1 MNIKS
6 KLIRGLLSV
15 VLQKLIKKK
24 LGTDI
29 TLQINGVDIY
39 DVDEGAVGVH
49 LDMDALIDRTELQK
63 LVDNGLKNI
72 REDG

>member
-6 KLIRGLLSV
+6 KLMRGLLSV
-15 VLQKLIKKK
+15 VLQKVIKKK

-29 TLQINGVDIY
+29 TLEINGVDIY
-39 DVDEGAVGVH
+39 DVDEGSVGVH
-49 LDMDALIDRTELQK
+49 LDMDAFIDRTELQK

-72 REDG
+72 

>member
-6 KLIRGLLSV
+6 KLMRGLLSV
-15 VLQKLIKKK
+15 VLQKVIKKK

-29 TLQINGVDIY
+29 ILEFNGVDIY
-39 DVDEGAVGVH
+39 DLDEERVEVH
-49 LDMDALIDRTELQK
+49 LDMDALIDRTELRK

-72 REDG
+72 

>member
-72 REDG
+72 

>member
-6 KLIRGLLSV
+6 KLITGLLSV

-29 TLQINGVDIY
+29 TLEINGVDIY
-39 DVDEGAVGVH
+39 DVDEGSVGVH

-63 LVDNGLKNI
+63 LVDNGLKNV
-72 REDG
+72 

>member
-1 MNIKS
+1 MIIKS
-6 KLIRGLLSV
+6 KLITGILSV
-15 VLQKLIKKK
+15 VLQKVIKKK

-29 TLQINGVDIY
+29 TLEINGVDIY
-39 DVDEGAVGVH
+39 DVDEEAVGVH

-72 REDG
+72 

>member
-6 KLIRGLLSV
+6 KLITGLLSV

-29 TLQINGVDIY
+29 TLEINGIDIY
-39 DVDEGAVGVH
+39 DVDEGAVGVR

-72 REDG
+72 

>member
-6 KLIRGLLSV
+6 KLITELLSV

-39 DVDEGAVGVH
+39 DADEKSVGVH
-49 LDMDALIDRTELQK
+49 LDMYVFIGKTEVQK

-72 REDG
+72 

>member
-6 KLIRGLLSV
+6 KLITGLLSV
-15 VLQKLIKKK
+15 VLQKVIKKK

-29 TLQINGVDIY
+29 TLEINGVDIY

-72 REDG
+72 

>member
-29 TLQINGVDIY
+29 TLEINGIDIY

-72 REDG
+72 

>member
-1 MNIKS
+1 MNVKS

-29 TLQINGVDIY
+29 ILEFNGVDIY
-39 DVDEGAVGVH
+39 DLDEERVGVR
-49 LDMDALIDRTELQK
+49 LDMDAFIDRTELQK
-63 LVDNGLKNI
+63 LVDNGLRNI
-72 REDG
+72 

>member
-6 KLIRGLLSV
+6 KLITGLLSV

-29 TLQINGVDIY
+29 TLEINGIDIY
-39 DVDEGAVGVH
+39 DLDEERVSVH

-63 LVDNGLKNI
+63 LVDNGLRNI
-72 REDG
+72 

>member
-24 LGTDI
+24 LGADI
-29 TLQINGVDIY
+29 TLEINGVDIY

-63 LVDNGLKNI
+63 LVDTGLKNI
-72 REDG
+72 

>member
-29 TLQINGVDIY
+29 TLEINGVDIY

-63 LVDNGLKNI
+63 LVNNGLKNI
-72 REDG
+72 

>member
-6 KLIRGLLSV
+6 KLITGLLSV

-24 LGTDI
+24 VGTDI
-29 TLQINGVDIY
+29 TLEINGVDIY

-72 REDG
+72 

>member
-6 KLIRGLLSV
+6 KLITGLLSV

-29 TLQINGVDIY
+29 TLEINGVDIY
-39 DVDEGAVGVH
+39 DVDESAVGVH

-72 REDG
+72 

>member
-6 KLIRGLLSV
+6 KLITGLLSV

-29 TLQINGVDIY
+29 RLEINGIDIY

-72 REDG
+72 

>member
-29 TLQINGVDIY
+29 TLEINGVDIY

-49 LDMDALIDRTELQK
+49 LDMDTLIDRTELQK
-63 LVDNGLKNI
+63 LVDTGLKNI
-72 REDG
+72 

>member
-29 TLQINGVDIY
+29 TLEINGIDIY
-39 DVDEGAVGVH
+39 DVDEGTVEVH

-72 REDG
+72 

>member
-6 KLIRGLLSV
+6 KLITGLLSV
-15 VLQKLIKKK
+15 VLQKVIKKK

-29 TLQINGVDIY
+29 TLEINGIDIY
-39 DVDEGAVGVH
+39 DVAEGAVGVH

-63 LVDNGLKNI
+63 LVDNGLRNI
-72 REDG
+72 

>member
-6 KLIRGLLSV
+6 KLITGLLSV

-29 TLQINGVDIY
+29 TLEINGVDIY

-49 LDMDALIDRTELQK
+49 LDMDALINRTELQK

-72 REDG
+72 

>member
-29 TLQINGVDIY
+29 TLEINGVDIY

-63 LVDNGLKNI
+63 LVDNGLRNI
-72 REDG
+72 

>member
-6 KLIRGLLSV
+6 KLITGLLSV

-29 TLQINGVDIY
+29 RLEFNGVDIY

-72 REDG
+72 

>member
-6 KLIRGLLSV
+6 KLITGLLSV

-29 TLQINGVDIY
+29 TLEINGVDIY

-72 REDG
+72 

>member
-6 KLIRGLLSV
+6 KLITGLLSV

-29 TLQINGVDIY
+29 TLEINGIDIY

-72 REDG
+72 

>member
-6 KLIRGLLSV
+6 KLITGLLSV
-15 VLQKLIKKK
+15 VLQKVIKKK

-29 TLQINGVDIY
+29 TLEINGVDIY

-49 LDMDALIDRTELQK
+49 LDMDALIDKTELQK

-72 REDG
+72 

>member
-6 KLIRGLLSV
+6 KLITGLLSV
-15 VLQKLIKKK
+15 VLQKVIKKK

-39 DVDEGAVGVH
+39 DVDEKAVGVH
-49 LDMDALIDRTELQK
+49 LDMDALIDKTELQK

-72 REDG
+72 

>member
-6 KLIRGLLSV
+6 KLITGLLSV
-15 VLQKLIKKK
+15 VLQKVIKKK

-29 TLQINGVDIY
+29 TLEINGVDIY

-63 LVDNGLKNI
+63 LVDNGLKNV
-72 REDG
+72 

>member
-6 KLIRGLLSV
+6 KLITGLLSV

-29 TLQINGVDIY
+29 TLEINGIDIY

-63 LVDNGLKNI
+63 LVDNGLKNV
-72 REDG
+72 

>member
-29 TLQINGVDIY
+29 TLEINGIDIY
-39 DVDEGAVGVH
+39 DVDEGAVEVH

-63 LVDNGLKNI
+63 LVDNGLRNI
-72 REDG
+72 

>member
-1 MNIKS
+1 MNVKS

-29 TLQINGVDIY
+29 TLEINGVDIY

-72 REDG
+72 

>member
-6 KLIRGLLSV
+6 KLITGLLSV

-29 TLQINGVDIY
+29 TLEINGIDIY

-49 LDMDALIDRTELQK
+49 LDMVALIDRTELQK
-63 LVDNGLKNI
+63 LVDNGLKNV
-72 REDG
+72 

>member
-6 KLIRGLLSV
+6 KLMRGLLSV

-29 TLQINGVDIY
+29 TLEINGVDIY

-63 LVDNGLKNI
+63 LMDNGLKNI
-72 REDG
+72 

>member
-6 KLIRGLLSV
+6 KLITGLLSV

-39 DVDEGAVGVH
+39 DVDESAVGVH
-49 LDMDALIDRTELQK
+49 LDMGALIGRTELQK

-72 REDG
+72 

>member
-1 MNIKS
+1 MNVKS

-29 TLQINGVDIY
+29 TLQINGADIY

-72 REDG
+72 

>member
-6 KLIRGLLSV
+6 KLITGLLSV
-15 VLQKLIKKK
+15 VLQKVIKKK

-29 TLQINGVDIY
+29 TLEINSVDIY

-63 LVDNGLKNI
+63 LVDTGLKNI
-72 REDG
+72 

>member
-6 KLIRGLLSV
+6 KLITGLLSV

-29 TLQINGVDIY
+29 TLEINGVDIY

-63 LVDNGLKNI
+63 LVDNGLKNV
-72 REDG
+72 

>member
-6 KLIRGLLSV
+6 KLITGLLSV

-24 LGTDI
+24 LGTNI
-29 TLQINGVDIY
+29 TLEINGVDIY
-39 DVDEGAVGVH
+39 DVDEKSVGVH

-63 LVDNGLKNI
+63 LVDNGLRNI
-72 REDG
+72 

>member
-29 TLQINGVDIY
+29 TLEINGIDIY

-63 LVDNGLKNI
+63 LVDNGLRNI
-72 REDG
+72 